1 MKAIKRIIDASNSEI
16 INDGEIYAKRS
27 RAKGVFIRG
36 KTLLKIRNA
45 SYTIVVK
52 GFINRALKLKLKLEP
67 LKLQIK
73 V

>member
-1 MKAIKRIIDASNSEI
+1 MSDSET
-16 INDGEIYAKRS
+16 INDGKIYTKRS
-27 RAKGVFIRG
+27 RAKGVSIRG

-45 SYTIVVK
+45 SHAIIIR
-52 GFINRALKLKLKLEP
+52 GFTNRVLKLKLKLEP